1 MCRKVEISN
10 TWTNLPKIMCYLIS
24 FYRCFTHRSHTLCS
38 STKLKTRKNK
48 NASHYTFCCR
58 MSMLYRETIKQ
69 MVKKQ
74 IYFQNIHLDLV
85 FGTWHKQKIS
95 LSDANLV
102 RTMANCEE
110 KIYEK
115 TTTSSRKLFS
125 HNRKTKHPNVCG
137 WFDSLKINWFSLLRF
152 PSYY

>member
-1 MCRKVEISN
+1 MKLVQKSRNIKYMNKFTKNNVPFDIILS
-10 TWTNLPKIMCYLIS
+10 LLYSP
-24 FYRCFTHRSHTLCS
+24 FTHSLQQYEI
-38 STKLKTRKNK
+38 KDNK
-48 NASHYTFCCR
+48 SASHYTFCCR

-102 RTMANCEE
+102 RTMANCEAKKYMRKQLQAHVNYSLTIE
-110 KIYEK
+110 K
-115 TTTSSRKLFS
+115 
-125 HNRKTKHPNVCG
+125 PNIQMCAV
-137 WFDSLKINWFSLLRF
+137 DSIH
-152 PSYY
+152 